1 MPRWTIPFIAAL
13 MLLSGQTVLAA
24 QPAQGV
30 VRDLAD
36 ANNARC
42 HNPEGITA
50 SPNGLLYAAG
60 LSGNI
65 CIYDLSGNELGHL
78 TVAPNH
84 ALLGELYT
92 PEGIYVADNNP
103 GFTGGRLIRVDPATG
118 AFVVLAEGFGAP
130 NAIAQDHRG
139 TLYVSDSFAGAIYTV
154 SPNGGG
160 KTLWKADVLLQ
171 PHGNPPFGANGV
183 AFDRTQSFLYVANTA
198 DDRILRIAV
207 NKDGSAGGVT
217 IFADAATVVNSA
229 GTAAPLDGPDGIQ
242 FDVEGNLWLCAN
254 QPSADEIQVLSSS
267 AELISAYGRNAGDA
281 PMQTPASLIF
291 HERGLYIANLAF
303 FDPGVGK
310 ISVLGVPVAGAP
322 IAH

>member
-1 MPRWTIPFIAAL
+1 MHRWWIPAL
-13 MLLSGQTVLAA
+13 AIVMLLVAQPALAS

-65 CIYDLSGNELGHL
+65 CIYTLSGVEVGHL
-78 TVAPNH
+78 VVAPNH

-103 GFTGGRLIRVDPATG
+103 GFSGGRLIRVDPATG

-130 NAIAQDHRG
+130 NAIAQDHHG
-139 TLYVSDSFAGAIYTV
+139 ILYVSDSFAGAIYTV
-154 SPNGGG
+154 SPSGGG

-171 PHGNPPFGANGV
+171 PHGSPPFGANGV

-207 NKDGSAGGVT
+207 NKDGSAGAIS
-217 IFADAATVVNSA
+217 IFADGATLGA
-229 GTAAPLDGPDGIQ
+229 RALDGADGIQ
-242 FDVEGNLWLCAN
+242 FDVQGNLYVCAN
-254 QPSADEIQVLSSS
+254 QANEIQVLSPSG
-267 AELISAYGRNAGDA
+267 ALIARYGHNPGDD
-281 PMQTPASLIF
+281 PLDFPASPIF
-291 HERGLYIANLAF
+291 HERGVYIANLALGTA
-303 FDPGVGK
+303 PNGGK
-310 ISVLGVPVAGAP
+310 ISVLGVPLPGAP
-322 IAH
+322 SGR

>member
-1 MPRWTIPFIAAL
+1 
-13 MLLSGQTVLAA
+13 MLLVAQPGLAS

-103 GFTGGRLIRVDPATG
+103 GFTGGRLTIVAASTG
-118 AFVVLAEGFGAP
+118 VV
-130 NAIAQDHRG
+130 
-139 TLYVSDSFAGAIYTV
+139 
-154 SPNGGG
+154 
-160 KTLWKADVLLQ
+160 
-171 PHGNPPFGANGV
+171 
-183 AFDRTQSFLYVANTA
+183 
-198 DDRILRIAV
+198 
-207 NKDGSAGGVT
+207 
-217 IFADAATVVNSA
+217 
-229 GTAAPLDGPDGIQ
+229 
-242 FDVEGNLWLCAN
+242 
-254 QPSADEIQVLSSS
+254 
-267 AELISAYGRNAGDA
+267 
-281 PMQTPASLIF
+281 
-291 HERGLYIANLAF
+291 
-303 FDPGVGK
+303 
-310 ISVLGVPVAGAP
+310 
-322 IAH
+322 